1 MKNYVDIFRENYF
14 WMYYNKQAP
23 RNMIQK
29 IEVNFLSLLVVN
41 ECFAVPFS
49 FFLSPFP
56 YLEIGNKDSH
66 LFVQSYWWRT
76 LGKN

>member
-49 FFLSPFP
+49 FYLHFP
-56 YLEIGNKDSH
+56 IWKLEIRILTSLYRATDEEH
-66 LFVQSYWWRT
+66 
-76 LGKN
+76 